1 MFLSNTA
8 YTIKDISYLRLF
20 RVEYLLINN
29 KLIFNL
35 DPLVLV
41 YKRDVIY
48 KKIKV
53 RELDYLWFNGLFKRR
68 SVL

>member
-1 MFLSNTA
+1 MFLNNVA
-8 YTIKDISYLRLF
+8 YIIKDIYYLRLF
-20 RVEYLLINN
+20 RVEYLFINN

-35 DPLVLV
+35 TPLILI

-53 RELDYLWFNGLFKRR
+53 YKLNCL
-68 SVL
+68 